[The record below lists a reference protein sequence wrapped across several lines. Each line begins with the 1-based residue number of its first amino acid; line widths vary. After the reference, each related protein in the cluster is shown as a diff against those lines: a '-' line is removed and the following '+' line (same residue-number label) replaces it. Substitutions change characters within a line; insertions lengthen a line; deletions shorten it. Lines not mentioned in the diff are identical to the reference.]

1 MFRWW
6 FEFAILYFKIF
17 VICTTELMNS
27 APKAELLLMML
38 QVATGL
44 LLLLVIVDRPYR
56 DSEGHDG
63 MTGADALQILSL
75 VTQLA
80 NYRLAVWCLA
90 RERTVGL
97 SDNEELLVAVVALLL
112 AIAPLVPAIAA
123 AHYRHRK
130 DQEEKR
136 LASERIQGKV
146 LNPIADAST

>member
-1 MFRWW
+1 MTIKVGNDVEGHVW
-6 FEFAILYFKIF
+6 
-17 VICTTELMNS
+17 
-27 APKAELLLMML
+27 LLLMML

-90 RERTVGL
+90 RERTAGL
-97 SDNEELLVAVVALLL
+97 SDNEELLVALVALLL

-130 DQEEKR
+130 DQEGKK
-136 LASERIQGKV
+136 LVVERATTIRMH
-146 LNPIADAST
+146 NPIATDTDSA